1 MLEKLYNTFSN
12 DIGIDLGTAN
22 TLVYLKGHGIVINEP
37 SVVAVNQKTGR
48 IVAVGMEAKNM
59 LGRTPAHIKAVRPI
73 VDGVISD
80 FEVTEEMLSYLI
92 TKAEK
97 ISKKFFRPR
106 VVVGVPSGITNVEIR
121 AVYDA
126 AKSGG
131 AREVYIIEEPMAAAI
146 GIHLPIKEPVGSM
159 IMDIGGGTT
168 DIAIIALGGI
178 VRSKN
183 SKIAGDRLNAD
194 IATYL
199 RDEFKL
205 LIGEKT
211 AENVKIAVGSVF
223 EGNFMEA
230 QVRGRDLVTG
240 LPREVIITDSDVREA
255 IMPSITMLVDD
266 VREVLET
273 TPPEILSDVMH
284 RGLVL
289 SGGGALISGLD
300 RLLENTLKIPIYVAE
315 DPLTAVVRGAGVILD
330 GIESYSEQLISVTSD
345 LPPR

>member
-1 MLEKLYNTFSN
+1 M
-12 DIGIDLGTAN
+12 
-22 TLVYLKGHGIVINEP
+22 
-37 SVVAVNQKTGR
+37 
-48 IVAVGMEAKNM
+48 
-59 LGRTPAHIKAVRPI
+59 
-73 VDGVISD
+73 
-80 FEVTEEMLSYLI
+80 
-92 TKAEK
+92 
-97 ISKKFFRPR
+97 
-106 VVVGVPSGITNVEIR
+106 PSGITNVEIR

-126 AKSGG
+126 AKSAG
-131 AREVYIIEEPMAAAI
+131 AREVYIIEEPMAAAL
-146 GIHLPIKEPVGSM
+146 GIHLPIKEAVGSM

-183 SKIAGDRLNAD
+183 SKIAGDRLNND
-194 IATYL
+194 ITSYL

-255 IMPSITMLVDD
+255 IMPSITILVDD

-330 GIESYSEQLISVTSD
+330 EIENYSEQLISVTND